1 MLLTKKDSTEKLFKN
16 ILNASYRE
24 QQLPFVC
31 KLADVMPLTKTD
43 FSELFPLEIS
53 RRVSD
58 YIKPDLEKIVDPNQ
72 FGTISGSSTVSI
84 NR

>member
-43 FSELFPLEIS
+43 FSELLPLEIS
-53 RRVSD
+53 RHNA
-58 YIKPDLEKIVDPNQ
+58 PNEDR
-72 FGTISGSSTVSI
+72 FLWTLPSR
-84 NR
+84 N